1 MKVWPAVAGLLGLL
15 ASSTVYAQDPAAFY
29 KGRNI
34 DLIVASTP
42 GGGFDAYARVMAR
55 HWGRHI
61 PGNPA
66 LVVRN
71 LPGAG
76 GLTSTLYLHD
86 VAPKDG
92 TAILANQP
100 GPLAEPVLGDKA
112 KTNFDP
118 LRFGHIGS
126 VASFTTLCLIRQDS
140 KAKSFED
147 WQRMEVTF
155 GTDQPNSTMHDHTVL
170 FTNLAGAKTK
180 IVSGYP
186 GSNGLVLALQRGEI
200 EGLCGYAW
208 SSLFAR
214 SPELISKNIARM
226 VVQYGIE
233 PHKEVREERG
243 GQAGARAGRRAA
255 GVRPAL
261 HDDAGRAEGPP
272 PGVATVVRRHHAGQG
287 VPGRHG
293 EGQARRDPDDGRE
306 GRGTGRQGARL
317 SQGRAGQGQGR
328 TADQAVRC
336 RAGKT
341 RRLAASWQV
350 GRRERRH
357 GSSARARS
365 APLTCPT
372 TYRGF
377 IAAAI
382 CAAAPS

>member
-1 MKVWPAVAGLLGLL
+1 MRCWRVLAVVGASVAMVPLPA
-15 ASSTVYAQDPAAFY
+15 SAQDAASFY

-42 GGGFDAYARVMAR
+42 GGGFDAYARIMAR
-55 HWGRHI
+55 HMGKHV

-100 GPLAEPVLGDKA
+100 GPLAEPVLGDKTKA
-112 KTNFDP
+112 TFDS
-118 LRFGHIGS
+118 LKFGYIGS

-170 FTNLAGAKTK
+170 FTNLAGARTK

-186 GSNGLVLALQRGEI
+186 GSNGLTLALQRGEI

-214 SPELISKNIARM
+214 TPDLITKNIARI
-226 VVQYGIE
+226 VVQYGLE
-233 PHKEVREERG
+233 PHKE
-243 GQAGARAGRRAA
+243 ATAA
-255 GVRPAL
+255 GVPQIWKFVKNDDDRQALELIAALQEFGRPFMTT
-261 HDDAGRAEGPP
+261 
-272 PGVATVVRRHHAGQG
+272 PGV
-287 VPGRHG
+287 PK
-293 EGQARRDPDDGRE
+293 D
-306 GRGTGRQGARL
+306 RL
-317 SQGRAGQGQGR
+317 EALR
-328 TADQAVRC
+328 TAFDATMKDKDFLADMEKAKLDVIPMSGAKVEQLVAKVINAPKAIHDKAK
-336 RAGKT
+336 AGLMLK
-341 RRLAASWQV
+341 R
-350 GRRERRH
+350 
-357 GSSARARS
+357 
-365 APLTCPT
+365 
-372 TYRGF
+372 
-377 IAAAI
+377 
-382 CAAAPS
+382 